1 MAVTTKKTF
10 AAANGSTATFSPV
23 SIELNNQD
31 DLDVYVTLTGGT
43 RVKGLR
49 QTSDTTATGSHPQVN
64 NTDGLYFPPVA
75 SGAQLYNYTLSAD
88 NNTITFNQNL
98 PNNAVVSVERRTR
111 DGTGEYTTFA
121 GGSTIRSTELNRAF
135 DETKFTA
142 QEARNKAFD
151 LERQI
156 FNFSDGNVRL
166 LEDKTIVFE
175 GATDNAHET
184 TLTVTDPTADRTIT
198 LPNITG
204 TVVTTGD
211 TGTVT
216 STMISNG
223 TIQKVDL
230 AGDCIDGTKIEND
243 AVDSEHIAADSLDT
257 EHYAPASIDATAL
270 QTDSVITD
278 KIQNNAVTMAK
289 LNSGTLPSDIVV
301 NEDNLAAN
309 SVGASE
315 LADNAVDTNAIQ
327 NDAVTAA
334 KIADA
339 VIVTNSEHAS
349 STPNDVSFFTTSA
362 SDGRYF
368 RQDSSETIASG
379 ATWSSSDNYIAT
391 TAAIDARVAN
401 VVDDVGGF
409 VAINNEVSFPNSNPD
424 IKDDAGTVVSIKE
437 LVTAITT
444 GSGVTSHTISNGRI
458 NNNAVIINGLTGS
471 TTYPAGFGML
481 VITTGTDHT
490 YTFHRLVPK
499 ATEVNTV
506 ASNIG
511 NVNTTGGS
519 IANVNTVAGSIAN
532 VNTVAGIASNVT
544 AVAGN
549 ATNINAVNANSTNIN
564 AVVAN
569 ATNINAVAAD
579 AADIGAVAG
588 KATEI
593 GRLGTADAVAD
604 LNTLGTADVVADLN
618 TLGTADVVAD
628 MNTLGTADVVS
639 DMNTLA
645 TTSNVNNM
653 NTVAGAI
660 TNVNTTATNITHVN
674 NCSSNISSVHNY
686 ADLYQ
691 VGTSAPTTRADSS
704 ALTAGD
710 MWFDSSSNKE
720 LKVHNGTSYQLVTP
734 SQGVL
739 DDIAI
744 VSGNITFTE
753 DLGLITAATST
764 GTGNSIETCAD
775 NIAKIQALGASAV
788 VTDMSLLATTDCI
801 ADMAILGTADVVSD
815 LNTLGTADVVADMN
829 TLAVTDVV
837 NDMNTLATTSNVNN
851 MNTVAGI
858 SSNVTTV
865 AGISANVTTAANNN
879 ANITTVAGNNTNIN
893 TVAGNNSNIST
904 VAGVSGNVTTVAG
917 IASNVTTAA
926 TNNANITTV
935 AGSIANVNT
944 TAGAIGN
951 VNNVGTNIA
960 NVNTVSSSIAD
971 VNRYANEYKIAASTP
986 GSPSEGDLW
995 YNSSGN
1001 TLNYYNGSSW
1011 TGISPGIAAIVSDS
1025 SPQLGGHL
1033 NANSKNITNGATFT
1047 ATTFSGDLNG
1057 TINTATTAATQTT
1070 GDNTTKVATTAF
1082 VKAAIDAL
1090 VDSAPG
1096 TLNTLNELAAALGD
1110 DSNYAASTTT
1120 ALNAKAPLASPTFT
1134 GTVTAGTITGSNL
1147 QLDFGTL

>member
-10 AAANGSTATFSPV
+10 AAASGSTATFSPV

-43 RVKGLR
+43 RRLGLR
-49 QTSDTTATGSHPQVN
+49 QTSDTTATGTHPQVN
-64 NTDGLYFPPVA
+64 NTDGLYFPPVG
-75 SGAQLYNYTLSAD
+75 SGDQLYNYVLSAD

-98 PNNAVVSVERRTR
+98 PSGAVVSVERRTR

-135 DETKFTA
+135 DEAKFTA

-156 FNFSDGNVRL
+156 FNFSDGNIRL
-166 LEDKTIVFE
+166 LEDKTIIFE
-175 GATDNAHET
+175 GATDDAHET
-184 TLTVTDPTADRTIT
+184 TLTVADPTADRTIT

-230 AGDCIDGTKIEND
+230 AADCIDGTKIEND
-243 AVDSEHIAADSLDT
+243 AINSEHYVADSIDT

-270 QTDSVITD
+270 QTDSVITA
-278 KIQNNAVTMAK
+278 KIQNNAVTMDK

-309 SVGASE
+309 SVGSSE

-424 IKDDAGTVVSIKE
+424 IKDDAGTVVSIKA
-437 LVTAITT
+437 LATAITT

-532 VNTVAGIASNVT
+532 VNTVAGISANVT
-544 AVAGN
+544 
-549 ATNINAVNANSTNIN
+549 T
-564 AVVAN
+564 
-569 ATNINAVAAD
+569 
-579 AADIGAVAG
+579 VAG

-604 LNTLGTADVVADLN
+604 MNTLGTADVVADLN

-628 MNTLGTADVVS
+628 MNTLATADVVA

-653 NTVAGAI
+653 NTVAGSIA
-660 TNVNTTATNITHVN
+660 NVNTTATNITHVN

-691 VGTSAPTTRADSS
+691 VATSAPTTRADAS

-753 DLGLITAATST
+753 DLGLITDATST

-788 VTDMSLLATTDCI
+788 ITDMSLLATTDCV
-801 ADMAILGTADVVSD
+801 ADMAILGTADVVTD
-815 LNTLGTADVVADMN
+815 LNTLGTADVVSDMN

-865 AGISANVTTAANNN
+865 AGISGNVTTAANNN
-879 ANITTVAGNNTNIN
+879 ANITTVAGNNSNIN

-951 VNNVGTNIA
+951 VNNVGGSIA

-971 VNRYANEYKIAASTP
+971 VNRYANEYKIASSNP
-986 GSPSEGDLW
+986 GSPDEGDLW
-995 YNSSGN
+995 YNSTGN

-1011 TGISPGIAAIVSDS
+1011 IGISPGIAAVVSDTT
-1025 SPQLGGHL
+1025 PQLGGHL
-1033 NANSKNITNGATFT
+1033 NANSKNITNGGQFDATLNGAITSATT
-1047 ATTFSGDLNG
+1047 ATTQS
-1057 TINTATTAATQTT
+1057 T
-1070 GDNTTKVATTAF
+1070 GDNTTKLATTAF
-1082 VKAAIDAL
+1082 VKAALDAL

-1110 DSNYAASTTT
+1110 DSNYAATTT
-1120 ALNAKAPLASPTFT
+1120 ASLNTKAPLASPTFT